1 MPLEIERKFLVKH
14 DGWKSSCLRSIR
26 IRDGLIAHMSGRKVR
41 VRISDGRATITVKGE
56 ECGLARA
63 EFEYEI
69 PRGDAEEMLR
79 MCEENN
85 LEKMRHFVMH
95 AGSMWQIDVYEGI
108 LDGVAIAEI
117 ELERET
123 QQFELPDWIGREVT
137 NDANYRKFNMIARR
151 NAGLP
156 AVAAL

>member
-1 MPLEIERKFLVKH
+1 
-14 DGWKSSCLRSIR
+14 
-26 IRDGLIAHMSGRKVR
+26 
-41 VRISDGRATITVKGE
+41 
-56 ECGLARA
+56 
-63 EFEYEI
+63 
-69 PRGDAEEMLR
+69 
-79 MCEENN
+79 
-85 LEKMRHFVMH
+85 MH

-108 LDGVAIAEI
+108 LDGVAIAKI

-137 NDANYRKFNMIARR
+137 NDANYRKFYMIARR